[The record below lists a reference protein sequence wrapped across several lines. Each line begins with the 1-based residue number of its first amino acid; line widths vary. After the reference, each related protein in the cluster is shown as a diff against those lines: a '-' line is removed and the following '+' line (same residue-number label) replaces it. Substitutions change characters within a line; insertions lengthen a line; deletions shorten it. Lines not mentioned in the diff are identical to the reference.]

1 MEERGLAG
9 LEARTPEGEPLGR
22 IAEAVRDEESGAVT
36 RVIVERDGERYE
48 VPVADIAVDSEAELA
63 TLSPREGPEGYAPSR
78 GGEEE
83 RPHAGQFVTE
93 PVSEAE
99 AEPPEELAR
108 EDWEDEAS
116 TSVDSGYPRTDA
128 YIDPDTGEEEVE
140 PRMQESEDL
149 RAEVEELLADT
160 DLEVGA
166 IRDGVVELTGS
177 VETQE
182 DLEAIVEELMGI
194 PEVLEVDTTDVE
206 VG

>member
-1 MEERGLAG
+1 MEERGLRG
-9 LEARTPEGEPLGR
+9 LEARTPEGEPIGR
-22 IAEAVRDEESGAVT
+22 IAEAVRDEASGTVT
-36 RVIVERDGERYE
+36 RVVVERDGERLE
-48 VPVADIAVDSEAELA
+48 VPVTDIAVDSEAEFA
-63 TLSPREGPEGYAPSR
+63 TLSLREEPEGYAPSR
-78 GGEEE
+78 GGEED

-93 PVSEAE
+93 PASEAE
-99 AEPPEELAR
+99 AESPEELAR

-116 TSVDSGYPRTDA
+116 TSADSGYPRTDA

-140 PRMQESEDL
+140 PGMQESEDL

-160 DLEVGA
+160 DLEVGT
-166 IRDGVVELTGS
+166 IRNGVVELTGS

-182 DLEAIVEELMGI
+182 DLEAIVEELMGL